1 MYRNTTRGIIL
12 ISYMLSSYH
21 LLKFKFVADKHQP
34 FSTEEYSRKRIIF
47 QSEFVKIRLCSKFLI
62 PLIIIIPVLCV
73 HIVHKTN
80 RKKVKVTNAYAKL
93 YASEQE

>member
-1 MYRNTTRGIIL
+1 MRIYEQWLTE
-12 ISYMLSSYH
+12 
-21 LLKFKFVADKHQP
+21 KFKFVADKHQP
-34 FSTEEYSRKRIIF
+34 FSIEKYSRKRLIS
-47 QSEFVKIRLCSKFLI
+47 QSESIEVFLCCQFLI
-62 PLIIIIPVLCV
+62 SLIIIIPVLCV